1 MGGQRRPKMRYK
13 ILASVNKYPRIG
25 FKESVNLGVEK
36 VQLPVKIGLSLT
48 FQGSG
53 YIYYLDYD
61 DGFLSIWL

>member
-1 MGGQRRPKMRYK
+1 MGYK
-13 ILASVNKYPRIG
+13 ILACVSKYPRIG

-36 VQLPVKIGLSLT
+36 VQLPVKIGISFT

-61 DGFLSIWL
+61 DGFLGIWV